1 MIILLQNFCVEK
13 QAFDAGMDL
22 GRNEFK
28 NLKNRTNKLW
38 IWSADAVMF
47 VFPYDYNFAA
57 GYDEVCLAKSF
68 INVRYPLIVNILKK

>member
-1 MIILLQNFCVEK
+1 MQKFCIEK

-38 IWSADAVMF
+38 IWSADSVMF

-57 GYDEVCLAKSF
+57 GYDEVCLVMSF
-68 INVRYPLIVNILKK
+68 IDVISACSELPIERF